1 MNNKEDLVKKLGEIA
16 ADLSSISDLQALDKT
31 VTKIVDSIVEVEYWG
46 LYFNDKKSDKFV
58 MLSSKGFS
66 VKEIA
71 EAEKTA
77 KERHPGWVFCTK
89 QMLYIKDTAINK
101 SGNSIDSKRD
111 FKVRSRLWLPVVSN
125 DEAIGAFGF
134 ASIYPNHFNQEH
146 ISTLSFVCNLAGV
159 VYNNLQLLESKKEQ
173 NLALTKANKNLV
185 EINNSLD
192 SFAYRITHDLRSPAT
207 NVKGLI
213 TVLNYLLAEKQTA
226 EVSDVQL
233 KLAKSIDI
241 LLEKLEGFVELL
253 KLESLNENRLEECNL
268 KEVVSDTINQLTKD
282 LNSAGGTIKID
293 YSKFNYQLLTI
304 KEYIT
309 SIFFNIIQNS
319 IKYKSKD
326 RKLVITVKSKKLENY
341 IEIAISDNGEGIEK
355 QYFDKVFTMFTRFS
369 RKSTVGGSG
378 IGLYIVKKQIDK
390 IKGQIALKSTKG
402 VGTEFTILLST
413 RY

>member
-1 MNNKEDLVKKLGEIA
+1 M
-16 ADLSSISDLQALDKT
+16 
-31 VTKIVDSIVEVEYWG
+31 
-46 LYFNDKKSDKFV
+46 
-58 MLSSKGFS
+58 
-66 VKEIA
+66 
-71 EAEKTA
+71 
-77 KERHPGWVFCTK
+77 
-89 QMLYIKDTAINK
+89 
-101 SGNSIDSKRD
+101 
-111 FKVRSRLWLPVVSN
+111 
-125 DEAIGAFGF
+125 
-134 ASIYPNHFNQEH
+134 
-146 ISTLSFVCNLAGV
+146 
-159 VYNNLQLLESKKEQ
+159 
-173 NLALTKANKNLV
+173 
-185 EINNSLD
+185 
-192 SFAYRITHDLRSPAT
+192 
-207 NVKGLI
+207 
-213 TVLNYLLAEKQTA
+213 
-226 EVSDVQL
+226 
-233 KLAKSIDI
+233 
-241 LLEKLEGFVELL
+241 L